1 MADKTS
7 PASDGSHGDQFE
19 AELPLPIGNSS
30 SKNTKP
36 AEAPT
41 ISGNPAVD
49 LIRKK
54 IAYSYADAPDFA
66 EEELAVENLGVG
78 ETVSKHQRF
87 LQNLAESGQPL
98 PEAQSAWHEYYAGL
112 GDHDKQQVWKE
123 FYASHEAESRYRK
136 DHEATKSTDIHPSA
150 FKPRSRRSTKVGRVF
165 EDARRQ
171 THDTIKIAKQLAPR
185 SQGMRS
191 IGFGL
196 TIGSLVI
203 AVLMFSFFNER
214 LIAPLIQPSRTTTN
228 ASIVAGAKI
237 SKQPELLIPKIN
249 LAVPVVYEMTS
260 TEAGPVQEALKG
272 GVLHY
277 ADTAQPGNNGNSVI
291 IGHSSSNI
299 LNPGR
304 YKFAFVLLHKLAP
317 GDIFY
322 LQKNGK
328 RYVYEVYIREI
339 VSPNEVGVLG
349 TRDQPATATLI
360 TCDPPGTSTNRL
372 IVVGKQISP
381 PASTNRATKTRNI
394 GAVSSQ
400 MIIPSNSPS
409 LWSRLYDWLAR

>member
-1 MADKTS
+1 MADKIS

-19 AELPLPIGNSS
+19 AELPLPIGNAPR
-30 SKNTKP
+30 KHDKP
-36 AEAPT
+36 AEVSA
-41 ISGNPAVD
+41 ISGDPVVD

-54 IAYSYADAPDFA
+54 IARSYADAPDLV
-66 EEELAVENLGVG
+66 EEEKSVESLGPG
-78 ETVSKHQRF
+78 ATPSKHQLF

-112 GDHDKQQVWKE
+112 GDDDKQQVWKE
-123 FYASHEAESRYRK
+123 FYASHEAESSYRK
-136 DHEATKSTDIHPSA
+136 DSEVAQAKDPHPSV
-150 FKPRSRRSTKVGRVF
+150 FKPKSRRVTKVGRAF
-165 EDARRQ
+165 DDARRHS
-171 THDTIKIAKQLAPR
+171 HDTLRVAKQLSPT
-185 SQGMRS
+185 SQGVRS
-191 IGFGL
+191 LGFGL
-196 TIGSLVI
+196 AIGSLVI
-203 AVLMFSFFNER
+203 AVFMFSFFNER

-228 ASIVAGAKI
+228 VSIIASAKI

-249 LAVPVVYEMTS
+249 LAVPVVYGVTS
-260 TEAGPVQEALKG
+260 TANDPVQEALKG

-277 ADTAQPGNNGNSVI
+277 ADTAQPGYSGNVVI
-291 IGHSSSNI
+291 LGHSSSNI

-339 VSPNEVGVLG
+339 VSPNDVSVLG

-372 IVVGKQISP
+372 VVVGKQISP
-381 PASTNRATKTRNI
+381 SPGTNRAIATRNMEAI
-394 GAVSSQ
+394 SSP
-400 MIIPSNSPS
+400 IIPSNSPS
-409 LWSRLYDWLAR
+409 LWSRLYEWLTH